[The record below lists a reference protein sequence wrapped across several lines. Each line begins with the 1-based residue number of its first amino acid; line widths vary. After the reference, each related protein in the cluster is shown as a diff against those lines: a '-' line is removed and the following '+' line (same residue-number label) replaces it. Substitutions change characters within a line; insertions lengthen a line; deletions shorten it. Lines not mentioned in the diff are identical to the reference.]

1 MSTTTTPTSILN
13 GDNPLLISALSLF
26 LVQAVLVIGTSWILS
41 FGLRYIRQPQVI
53 SEVLGGIILGGSAL
67 CKISSFKT
75 NVFPDSSLPAFKLVA
90 NFGLVLYLF
99 LIGLELDPVKIIKSV
114 GRAVPIA
121 ATGIILPFSLGVGIA
136 KYLYHDYSTPDIP
149 FVSFFLFVGVAMSI
163 TAFPVLARILTE
175 KKLLH
180 TRVGQAAISA
190 AAIDDITAWTLLV
203 LVIAIVNNNKS
214 GTSVN
219 YVIPVYV
226 FLTVIAYGL
235 LMWFIVRP
243 GITKLIQ
250 FSATSDKMSRV
261 LLVTVFLGLLISAW
275 FMEVVGVN
283 GIFGAFLFGAIMPHD
298 HGFAWKLASQM
309 EDLVSIVFLPLYFA
323 SSGLSTR
330 LDLLNDGK
338 AWGTVILIITTACTG
353 KFLGCT
359 ISSKIVLKH
368 SWRESAAIGVLMNT
382 KGLVELIV
390 LNLGLSAGVI
400 SPTVFSMFVVEA
412 LVTTCMTSP
421 IISVVYPERMYI
433 DAVMKKTDDDN
444 SGDSPQT
451 EPAALAEPT
460 DLVPESSGDV
470 RALVCL
476 TSMEIVPS
484 MMTLTTL
491 LASTETISSF
501 IVYAFRLT
509 RLDFRQSTRMQISEQ
524 KSTSQHDPVLTV
536 FRSFTNLHNV
546 PAHSMLT
553 FSEAADYP
561 DTIISAVRYAHAN
574 LLILP
579 HTVLEASTDHSILQQ
594 FEFTRSDTESTV
606 QKIIHTLPGTTVI
619 QFIERGFGSS
629 AAGTTYL
636 HETTTA
642 TKQQIIKKPS
652 NSALKVLRNPVAAVL
667 VLGGDKKH
675 SADDVAAV
683 KFIWALID
691 SARNQRS
698 QMDIEITLVV
708 YKIANGIPDTLP
720 PAASSSATVNVNSFG
735 WEYDLA
741 TLGVEAITVD
751 AVSEISNLVNL
762 KTSFATDLVVVSES
776 VLAGEEIGPNLTND
790 SSSRKTLRNWLE
802 ETCVASVAVVNG
814 KRAVP
819 TEFISS
825 T

>member
-1 MSTTTTPTSILN
+1 MSATTTPTSILN

-26 LVQAVLVIGTSWILS
+26 LVQAVLIIATSWILS

-67 CKISSFKT
+67 CRISSFKT
-75 NVFPDSSLPAFKLVA
+75 NVFPDSSLPAFKLMG

-114 GRAVPIA
+114 GLAVPIA
-121 ATGIILPFSLGVGIA
+121 ATGIILPFSLGIGIA
-136 KYLYHDYSTPDIP
+136 KYLYQNYSTPDIP
-149 FVSFFLFVGVAMSI
+149 FVSFLLFVGVAMSI
-163 TAFPVLARILTE
+163 TAFPVLARILTD

-219 YVIPVYV
+219 YAIPIYV

-235 LMWFIVRP
+235 LLWFIVRP
-243 GITKLIQ
+243 SITRLIQ

-275 FMEVVGVN
+275 FMEVIGVN
-283 GIFGAFLFGAIMPHD
+283 AFLFGAIMPHD

-421 IISVVYPERMYI
+421 IISVVYPERLYI
-433 DAVMKKTDDDN
+433 DTVMKKTDDEN

-460 DLVPESSGDV
+460 DLVPESSDDV

-524 KSTSQHDPVLTV
+524 KFTSQRDPVLTV
-536 FRSFTNLHNV
+536 FRSFSNLHNV
-546 PAHSMLT
+546 STHSILT

-561 DTIISAVRYAHAN
+561 DTIISAVRCTHAN

-579 HTVLEASTDHSILQQ
+579 HTILETSTDHSILQQ

-606 QKIIHTLPGTTVI
+606 QKIIQTLPGTTVI

-629 AAGTTYL
+629 AASTTYL
-636 HETTTA
+636 HETTAVA
-642 TKQQIIKKPS
+642 TQQTIKISS
-652 NSALKVLRNPVAAVL
+652 NSTLQVLRNPVAAVL
-667 VLGGDKKH
+667 VLGGDKQH
-675 SADDVAAV
+675 VSDDVAAV
-683 KFIWALID
+683 KFIAALVD

-698 QMDIEITLVV
+698 QMDIEISLVV
-708 YKIANGIPDTLP
+708 YKIVNGISDTFS
-720 PAASSSATVNVNSFG
+720 PAASSSATVNTSGFD

-741 TLGVEAITVD
+741 ALGVEAIAID
-751 AVSEISNLVNL
+751 AISEVFDLVHL
-762 KTSFATDLVVVSES
+762 KTSLPTDLVVVSES
-776 VLAGEEIGPNLTND
+776 VLAGEEIGPNVTNN
-790 SSSRKTLRNWLE
+790 SSLRKTLRNWLE
-802 ETCVASVAVVNG
+802 EVCVASVAVVNG
-814 KRAVP
+814 KRVVVSAAFV
-819 TEFISS
+819 SS
-825 T
+825 P